1 MKKMWK
7 KMAAAFVFAAVLIQG
22 TAAVRADVIWEPDDE
37 FYQEERWEMGKEDE
51 FELNNRSYFAN
62 GKSGY
67 IYVTDNPEE
76 EKITDALENGSVLFV
91 SFTYENSH
99 GEDWG
104 VIQYRREENGEVTP
118 DYGGDPEDSSIKTG
132 WVLMNELSLVYDSE
146 EFKKEHQEE
155 IKENT
160 EEIHLS
166 PDGEQEVQFWS
177 YPGSGDI
184 IGSSS
189 YEIGK
194 MTFSEIYEAPDGE
207 QWGYA
212 AYHYGMK
219 DFWVC
224 ISRPYAVD
232 LPVTAPD
239 PEEII
244 APSKAPDPLPETMDT
259 TGSGIHEKKQTT
271 GSKAAMTA
279 AVLGLVVVAVASSV
293 GIIVFIRKKREE
305 ENGTD

>member
-7 KMAAAFVFAAVLIQG
+7 KSAAALVFAAVLIQG
-22 TAAVRADVIWEPDDE
+22 TTVQADVIWEPDDE
-37 FYQEERWEMGKEDE
+37 FYQEERWEMGEKDE
-51 FELNNRSYFAN
+51 FELHNRSYFAN

-67 IYVTDNPEE
+67 IYVADNPEE
-76 EKITDALENGSVLFV
+76 ETVTDALENGSVLFV

-99 GEDWG
+99 GEEWG
-104 VIQYRREENGEVTP
+104 VIQYRIGENGEVTP
-118 DYGGDPEDSSIKTG
+118 DYGGVPEDDSVRTG
-132 WVLMNELSLVYDSE
+132 WVLMDELSLVYDSE
-146 EFKKEHQEE
+146 EFKKDHQEE

-189 YEIGK
+189 YEIDK

-207 QWGYA
+207 RWGYVG
-212 AYHYGMK
+212 YHYGMN

-224 ISRPYAVD
+224 ISKPYAVD

-244 APSKAPDPLPETMDT
+244 APSKAPEPLPETMDT

-271 GSKAAMTA
+271 GS
-279 AVLGLVVVAVASSV
+279 
-293 GIIVFIRKKREE
+293 
-305 ENGTD
+305 NGHGYQSQDCRGHGRCFQYWNYCVYP